1 MALNRI
7 ELGTKCTVKSTGEV
21 GTLKKIYFYP
31 TKYELE
37 FSNNQFGHYSITDLE
52 INGIKQSDVK
62 RIAPKIPDKGIGE
75 RWSFWSPFKGASQ
88 IKHHF
93 LTSKEIMWTML
104 TSIEMYNVWLHGIQR
119 ALPILDTKRYVHRY
133 SFDKFILKPGESFKI
148 RPKTLAPYF
157 KCRIMTIEK
166 EKKFG
171 FTFQTTPL
179 YKEYIDFTI
188 EESGTGVWVT
198 LNRKSSGFFSFL
210 SEFNWEEKSKSL
222 LNLEK
227 ITPLINKPDDS
238 EELPDGSSKGSGNV
252 QGGGISSLSKE
263 NIVFYLV
270 NKGLDGDMDAVN
282 NHNDKVAR
290 GKAKAMM
297 IKIKRGKAEKPPM
310 PDISDTPAT
319 VGGGIDSLSK
329 DEMISYLVNKGLD
342 GDMDAVNNHND
353 KVARGKAKAM
363 MIKIKRGKAEKPPMP
378 DISDTPAT
386 VGGGIDS
393 LSKDEMISY
402 LVNKGL
408 DGDMDTVNNHNDKVV
423 RAKAKAMMVKIKR
436 GKAEKPPMPSLD
448 SPANGVS
455 QVSESESEESL
466 MKRLIAKGIDG
477 DMDEINNLDN
487 KVLRGKIKA
496 AIVKEKRVKK

>member
-270 NKGLDGDMDAVN
+270 NKGLDGDMDTVN

-297 IKIKRGKAEKPPM
+297 IKIKRGKAERP
-310 PDISDTPAT
+310 S
-319 VGGGIDSLSK
+319 
-329 DEMISYLVNKGLD
+329 
-342 GDMDAVNNHND
+342 
-353 KVARGKAKAM
+353 
-363 MIKIKRGKAEKPPMP
+363 MP

-466 MKRLIAKGIDG
+466 MKRLIAKGING

>member
-270 NKGLDGDMDAVN
+270 NKGLDGDMDTVN

-310 PDISDTPAT
+310 PSL
-319 VGGGIDSLSK
+319 DS
-329 DEMISYLVNKGLD
+329 
-342 GDMDAVNNHND
+342 
-353 KVARGKAKAM
+353 
-363 MIKIKRGKAEKPPMP
+363 
-378 DISDTPAT
+378 PAT

>member
-52 INGIKQSDVK
+52 IDGVKQSEVK
-62 RIAPKIPDKGIGE
+62 RITPKVPDKGIGE
-75 RWSFWSPFKGASQ
+75 RWSFWSPFKGESQ
-88 IKHHF
+88 VKHHF

-119 ALPILDTKRYVHRY
+119 ALPVLDTERYVHRY
-133 SFDKFILKPGESFKI
+133 SFDKFKLKPGEFFKI

-157 KCRIMTIEK
+157 KCRVMTIEK
-166 EKKFG
+166 EQSFG

-179 YKEYIDFTI
+179 YIEYIHFTM
-188 EESGTGVWVT
+188 EESDTGVWVT

-210 SEFNWEEKSKSL
+210 SEFNWKEKSKSL
-222 LNLEK
+222 LKLEK
-227 ITPLINKPDDS
+227 ITPLINKPDNSKDS
-238 EELPDGSSKGSGNV
+238 SDGSSKDSV
-252 QGGGISSLSKE
+252 DVKGGGISSLSKE

-270 NKGLDGDMDAVN
+270 NKGLDGDMDTVN

-297 IKIKRGKAEKPPM
+297 IKIKRGKAERPPM
-310 PDISDTPAT
+310 PDISNTPAT
-319 VGGGIDSLSK
+319 
-329 DEMISYLVNKGLD
+329 
-342 GDMDAVNNHND
+342 
-353 KVARGKAKAM
+353 
-363 MIKIKRGKAEKPPMP
+363 
-378 DISDTPAT
+378 T
-386 VGGGIDS
+386 GGGIDS

-408 DGDMDTVNNHNDKVV
+408 DGDMDTVNNHNDKVI

-448 SPANGVS
+448 SITNKVS
-455 QVSESESEESL
+455 QESESESEESM

-477 DMDEINNLDN
+477 DMDEINSLDN
-487 KVLRGKIKA
+487 KVIRGKIKA
-496 AIVKEKRVKK
+496 AIVKEKRAKK